1 MIRVRELTKN
11 YRTGRVVVHAL
22 RGVAFEVREGEL
34 AAVAGPSGCGKS
46 TLLYILGGL
55 LHATSG
61 SAAIDGFEVTGASD
75 RRLTAFRRD
84 CIGFVFQKF
93 NLIPA
98 LSVRDNLRIACRIQ
112 GRLDGAQRRIDG
124 MLERVGL
131 ADRREFKPTDLSQG
145 EQQRVAV
152 ARALIKEPKIL
163 LADEPTGNLDSENS
177 LKIMELFR
185 AMSADHGHTI
195 LMITH
200 NRQLAAMT
208 DRIIEMRDGRTVDV
222 SPGVGGGA

>member
-1 MIRVRELTKN
+1 MIRVRDLNKD

-22 RGVAFEVREGEL
+22 RGVDFDVSEGEFV
-34 AAVAGPSGCGKS
+34 AVAGPSGCGKS

-55 LHATSG
+55 LKATSG
-61 SAAIDGFEVTGASD
+61 VAAIDGFDVTGASD
-75 RRLTAFRRD
+75 SRLTTFRRD
-84 CIGFVFQKF
+84 NIGFVFQKF
-93 NLIPA
+93 NLIGA
-98 LSVRDNLRIACRIQ
+98 LSVYDNLRIACRIQ
-112 GRLDGAQRRIDG
+112 GRLGGAESRIDG

-131 ADRREFKPTDLSQG
+131 RDKRDFRPLDLSQG

-177 LKIMELFR
+177 LNIMRLFR
-185 AMSADHGHTI
+185 SMSADLGHTI

-200 NRQLAAMT
+200 DRSLASMT
-208 DRIIEMRDGRTVDV
+208 DRIIEMKDGMTA
-222 SPGVGGGA
+222 GNGGAGI